1 MDIRDKELDGMFAG
15 SRIED
20 GEGDLVI
27 PAEANTFEGF
37 QRWAQSE
44 VFPLR
49 GHICYLDGTV
59 EVDLAPRDLYT
70 HGVVKTEIFGQLY
83 PLVEK
88 TSWGNVFV
96 DTRIGCSFARFSV
109 EPDITVVLWES
120 LESGRVGEVPAPG
133 RENGHYIGLEGAPDL
148 VVEVVSDSSA
158 CRDFKFL
165 PAFYERAGIPELW
178 MVDARRESLLFEI
191 RGLGPDGYQVLP
203 ADGEGWI
210 SSPVLGYRFRLRRS
224 RGQMG
229 RWRYELEH
237 APEM

>member
-1 MDIRDKELDGMFAG
+1 MDVRDKELAGMFAG
-15 SRIED
+15 VRIAD
-20 GEGDLVI
+20 AEGDLVI
-27 PAEANTFEGF
+27 PVEAHTFEGF
-37 QRWAQSE
+37 QRWAQGE
-44 VFPLR
+44 ELPLR
-49 GHICYLDGTV
+49 GQICYLDGMV

-70 HGVVKTEIFGQLY
+70 HGVVKTEIVGQLY

-88 TSWGNVFV
+88 TSRGNVFV

-109 EPDITVVLWES
+109 EPDVMVVLWES

-133 RENGHYIGLEGAPDL
+133 REDGHYIGLEGAPDL

-158 CRDFKFL
+158 YRDFNFL
-165 PAFYERAGIPELW
+165 PSFYARASIPELW

-191 RGLGPDGYQVLP
+191 RRLGPDGYQVLP

-210 SSPVLGYRFRLRRS
+210 SSPVLGHRFRLRRS
-224 RGQMG
+224 RGRLD

-237 APEM
+237 RA